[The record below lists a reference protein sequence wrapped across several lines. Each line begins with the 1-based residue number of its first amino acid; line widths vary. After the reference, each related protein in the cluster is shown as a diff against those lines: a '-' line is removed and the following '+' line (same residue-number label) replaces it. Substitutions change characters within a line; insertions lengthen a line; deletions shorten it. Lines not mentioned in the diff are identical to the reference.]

1 MSLHY
6 LLDGYNIIHQMP
18 SSDAQRLED
27 RRHQL
32 VRFIELR
39 RPQGSSRNPV
49 TIVFDGKA
57 GHWSGPDASGVK
69 VVFTEGEIAD
79 TRIVRMV
86 SQAPNKKSVVV
97 VTDDREVQYAARA
110 LGAQVSGVQEFLGR
124 VLKSSAKM
132 RGGPPSTSLAKGG
145 KKESGS
151 SQDRGSQEKYISQ
164 TLAHTITSE
173 FEKIWLNPKR

>member
-1 MSLHY
+1 
-6 LLDGYNIIHQMP
+6 MP

-32 VRFIELR
+32 VQFIELR
-39 RPQGSSRNPV
+39 RPQGSPRNPV
-49 TIVFDGKA
+49 TIVFDGQA
-57 GHWSGPDASGVK
+57 GHWSGPDSSGVR
-69 VVFTEGEIAD
+69 VVFSEGEIAD

-86 SQAPNKKSVVV
+86 SEAPNKKSVVV
-97 VTDDREVQYAARA
+97 VTDDREIRYTVRA

-124 VLKSSAKM
+124 VLKSSSKM
-132 RGGPPSTSLAKGG
+132 RGG

-151 SQDRGSQEKYISQ
+151 SQERGATEKHISQ

-173 FEKIWLNPKR
+173 FEKIWLNPKG

>member
-18 SSDAQRLED
+18 SSDALRLED

-32 VRFIELR
+32 VRFIEFR
-39 RPQGSSRNPV
+39 RPQGSLRNPV

-57 GHWSGPDASGVK
+57 GHWSGTDSSGVR
-69 VVFTEGEIAD
+69 VVFSEGETAD

-86 SQAPNKKSVVV
+86 SQAPNKKTMVV
-97 VTDDREVQYAARA
+97 VTVDREIQYAVRA

-132 RGGPPSTSLAKGG
+132 KGG

-151 SQDRGSQEKYISQ
+151 SQERGSQEKYISQ

-173 FEKIWLNPKR
+173 FEKIWLNHKG

>member
-1 MSLHY
+1 
-6 LLDGYNIIHQMP
+6 MP
-18 SSDAQRLED
+18 SSDGQRLED
-27 RRHQL
+27 GRHQL
-32 VRFIELR
+32 ARFIELR

-69 VVFTEGEIAD
+69 VVFTEGETAD

-110 LGAQVSGVQEFLGR
+110 LGAQVSGVREFLGR

-132 RGGPPSTSLAKGG
+132 RGGE
-145 KKESGS
+145 KESGS
-151 SQDRGSQEKYISQ
+151 SQERGAQEKYISQ

-173 FEKIWLNPKR
+173 FEKIWLNHKG

>member
-1 MSLHY
+1 
-6 LLDGYNIIHQMP
+6 MP
-18 SSDAQRLED
+18 SSDALRLED

-32 VRFIELR
+32 VRFIEFR
-39 RPQGSSRNPV
+39 RPQGSLRNPV

-57 GHWSGPDASGVK
+57 GHWSGTDSSGVR
-69 VVFTEGEIAD
+69 VVFSEGETAD

-86 SQAPNKKSVVV
+86 SQAPNKKTMVV
-97 VTDDREVQYAARA
+97 VTDDREIQYAVRA

-132 RGGPPSTSLAKGG
+132 KGG

-151 SQDRGSQEKYISQ
+151 SQERGSQEKYISQ

-173 FEKIWLNPKR
+173 FEKIWLNHKG

>member
-18 SSDAQRLED
+18 SSDGQRLED
-27 RRHQL
+27 GRHQL
-32 VRFIELR
+32 ARFIELR

-69 VVFTEGEIAD
+69 VVFTEGETAD

-110 LGAQVSGVQEFLGR
+110 LGAQVSGVREFLGR

-132 RGGPPSTSLAKGG
+132 KGG

-151 SQDRGSQEKYISQ
+151 SQERGAQEKHISQ

-173 FEKIWLNPKR
+173 FEKIWLNHKG